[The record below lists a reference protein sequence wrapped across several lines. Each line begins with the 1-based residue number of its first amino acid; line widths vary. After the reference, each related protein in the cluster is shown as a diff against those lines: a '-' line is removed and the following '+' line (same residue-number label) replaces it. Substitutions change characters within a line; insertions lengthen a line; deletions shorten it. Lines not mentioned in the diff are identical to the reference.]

1 MSLTPTAAISTDAT
15 VDDGMLI
22 GAMPWLCPLVCCG
35 FLAADRAL
43 AFRSLRAGALR
54 ATVLPLGFA
63 DRFLVAECLF
73 ITKL

>member
-1 MSLTPTAAISTDAT
+1 
-15 VDDGMLI
+15 
-22 GAMPWLCPLVCCG
+22 LVCCG

-43 AFRSLRAGALR
+43 DFRTLRTGALR